1 MPSGHAG
8 YSHKLYNFSYCN
20 KRERERKIFELGWL
34 NVFGEVQ
41 RETDIRNRL
50 VKCIR
55 RGTERE
61 RDLGRKDESKGK
73 REREKKREKIDRA
86 SEREEIKGARENG
99 RIKER

>member
-1 MPSGHAG
+1 M
-8 YSHKLYNFSYCN
+8 
-20 KRERERKIFELGWL
+20 
-34 NVFGEVQ
+34 
-41 RETDIRNRL
+41 

-73 REREKKREKIDRA
+73 REKEKKKKKIDRA